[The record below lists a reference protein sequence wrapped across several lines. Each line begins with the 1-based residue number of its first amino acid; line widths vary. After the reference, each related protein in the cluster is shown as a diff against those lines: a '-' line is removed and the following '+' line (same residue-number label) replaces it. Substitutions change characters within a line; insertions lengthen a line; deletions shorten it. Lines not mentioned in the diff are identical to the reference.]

1 MWQRARLLVHLP
13 QGAYMDTYELAERHE
28 FFPGSSNAR
37 RPKLVAGNGFI
48 DVELP
53 ASHSA
58 QHAVGLEFQ
67 LQSAD
72 QTVLEVHTTPP

>member
-1 MWQRARLLVHLP
+1 
-13 QGAYMDTYELAERHE
+13 MDTYELAERHE
-28 FFPGSSNAR
+28 FFPGSSPSSNAR
-37 RPKLVAGNGFI
+37 RPKLMVAGNGFI

-67 LQSAD
+67 LKSAD
-72 QTVLEVHTTPP
+72 QIVLEVSDGPS